1 MAVPTMDFDWL
12 LDHASAIAFDPG
24 RPSIYVFGLDMTP
37 QELQEQVLSPMEQ
50 HDLFAVAQTKFID
63 DNQRGRYKGQ
73 LPRVGLT
80 LFEVNGHQ
88 CGIVLSYHSK
98 FEPNLAQYEAWQT
111 LLAATFTGG
120 GTSQGIALAPGRW
133 WLVAAG
139 AGWCGGWRWKVL
151 SDGDFDDAG
160 TVHCQ
165 CLHDGIGDLIRA

>member
-24 RPSIYVFGLDMTP
+24 RPSIYVFALDMTP
-37 QELQEQVLSPMEQ
+37 EELREQVLSPMAQ
-50 HDLFAVAQTKFID
+50 HDLFAVAEAKFID

-111 LLAATFTGG
+111 FWQQRLLEAA
-120 GTSQGIALAPGRW
+120 
-133 WLVAAG
+133 
-139 AGWCGGWRWKVL
+139 
-151 SDGDFDDAG
+151 
-160 TVHCQ
+160 
-165 CLHDGIGDLIRA
+165 RARA

>member
-37 QELQEQVLSPMEQ
+37 EELREQVLSPMGQ
-50 HDLFAVAQTKFID
+50 HDLFAVDQAKFID

-98 FEPNLAQYEAWQT
+98 FEPNLAQYDAWQT
-111 LLAATFTGG
+111 FWQQRLLEAA
-120 GTSQGIALAPGRW
+120 
-133 WLVAAG
+133 
-139 AGWCGGWRWKVL
+139 
-151 SDGDFDDAG
+151 
-160 TVHCQ
+160 
-165 CLHDGIGDLIRA
+165 RAKA